1 VDRPLAVRI
10 VDDNRDIA
18 EMVSALLSI
27 EGIPNA
33 ITSEDFDLLLHVD
46 RWSGI
51 RVALVDLHLGE
62 PTTGE
67 DILGFLKENCPN
79 IRRVVFSA
87 TGDVGSEQEQMR
99 LRELAHAVLVKPAEI
114 GDILAEVRRGG

>member
-1 VDRPLAVRI
+1 VDHPLAVRI

-33 ITSEDFDLLLHVD
+33 ITSEDFDLLLHAD

-51 RVALVDLHLGE
+51 RVALVDLNLGE
-62 PTTGE
+62 ATTGE
-67 DILGFLKENCPN
+67 DILTFLKETCPN

-87 TGDVGSEQEQMR
+87 TGDVGPELER
-99 LRELAHAVLVKPAEI
+99 LHDLAHAVLVKPAEI
-114 GDILAEVRRGG
+114 GDILAEVRRGR

>member
-10 VDDNRDIA
+10 IDDNRDIA
-18 EMVSALLSI
+18 EMVSSLLSL

-33 ITSEDFDLLLHVD
+33 ITSEDFDLLLHPD

-51 RVALVDLHLGE
+51 RVALVDLDLGE
-62 PTTGE
+62 DTTGQ
-67 DILGFLKENCPN
+67 DILAFLRVHCPN

-87 TGDVGSEQEQMR
+87 TGDLNNPT
-99 LRELAHAVLVKPAEI
+99 LRDLAHAVLIKPAEI
-114 GDILAEVRRGG
+114 ADILAEVRRGS